1 LGELMSRHDDGAMG
15 PNRWLLL
22 AVAVGAQSMTTW
34 LANAPI
40 FLIAHLHLD
49 RQMSLA
55 DAGLLASTALAGGTV
70 ALIAWGVVVDRI
82 GERKALLLGL
92 TLATVAGLASAAAS
106 DNRWLAVTW
115 FGIGVGTASM
125 NSASGRLIVG
135 WFPPS
140 QRGTAMGVRQT
151 ALPLGAG
158 FAAFAEPVLA
168 ADHGL
173 RAAMLVP
180 SLAVAIALLAV
191 FVVIVD
197 PPRVDVATAAAA
209 GQLANPYRGDRRLLR
224 IHAASVLLV
233 VPQFT
238 VWTFIVVWL
247 IDGRG
252 WTTAAAGAL
261 AAVTQILGALGRV
274 GAGWWSDRVRSRLRP
289 IRVIAVAAALTMFSM
304 GIVESTPLAV
314 ALMVAATIITVADN
328 GLAFTAVAE
337 IAGPYW
343 SGRAMG
349 MQNTGQYLAA
359 AAVPPAVGALI
370 ADRGYGFAFA
380 LVALFPILAIAVVP
394 NDTNRPGVDVDES
407 AAVR

>member
-1 LGELMSRHDDGAMG
+1 MG

-55 DAGLLASTALAGGTV
+55 DAGLLASTALIGGTV
-70 ALIAWGVVVDRI
+70 ALIAWGVVVDRV

-92 TLATVAGLASAAAS
+92 TLASAAGLGSVATS
-106 DNRWLAVTW
+106 DTRWLAVAW
-115 FGIGVGTASM
+115 FVIGVGTASM
-125 NSASGRLIVG
+125 NSASGRLVVG

-140 QRGTAMGVRQT
+140 QRGTAMGIRQT

-158 FAAFAEPVLA
+158 LAAFAEPVLA
-168 ADHGL
+168 AAHGL
-173 RAAMLVP
+173 QMAMLVP
-180 SLAVAIALLAV
+180 TLAVAAALVAV
-191 FVVIVD
+191 FLIIVD
-197 PPRVDVATAAAA
+197 PPRVDVATAAAT
-209 GQLANPYRGDRRLLR
+209 GQLDNPYRGDRRLVR
-224 IHAASVLLV
+224 IHVASVLLV

-252 WTTAAAGAL
+252 WSTAAAGAL
-261 AAVTQILGALGRV
+261 AAGTQVLGALGRV
-274 GAGWWSDRVRSRLRP
+274 GAGWWSDRVGSRLRP
-289 IRVIAVAAALTMFSM
+289 IRTIAVAAAITLFLM
-304 GIVESTPLAV
+304 GVAEPTPFAV
-314 ALMVAATIITVADN
+314 VLMVAATVITVADN

-337 IAGPYW
+337 IGGPYW
-343 SGRAMG
+343 AGRAMG

-359 AAVPPAVGALI
+359 AAVPPVVGALI

-380 LVALFPILAIAVVP
+380 CVALFPMLAIAVIP
-394 NDTNRPGVDVDES
+394 ATSESRLARAGRESTVD
-407 AAVR
+407 A